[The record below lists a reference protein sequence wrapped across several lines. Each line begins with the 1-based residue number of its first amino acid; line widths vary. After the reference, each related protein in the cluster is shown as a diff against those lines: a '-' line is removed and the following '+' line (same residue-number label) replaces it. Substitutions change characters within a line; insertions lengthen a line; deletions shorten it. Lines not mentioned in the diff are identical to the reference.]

1 MGSFVIGRF
10 TGQLMTKAALDYG
23 RAAGA
28 ALVNMYM
35 VRVEATDPDA
45 AADTIR
51 VTVAVTAADE
61 KGMVTLP
68 EMRPLAG
75 AAG

>member
-1 MGSFVIGRF
+1 
-10 TGQLMTKAALDYG
+10 
-23 RAAGA
+23 
-28 ALVNMYM
+28 MYM

-75 AAG
+75 AAVTAP